1 MKVVIVG
8 SGYVGL
14 ITGVCFSEIGIDVA
28 CVDINSN
35 KIDNLNKG
43 IISIYEPSLKEM
55 ITRNMKKRRLNF
67 TTNIEEALQYSKVLF
82 ISVGTS
88 R

>member
-35 KIDNLNKG
+35 KIDNLNKEL
-43 IISIYEPSLKEM
+43 YP
-55 ITRNMKKRRLNF
+55 F
-67 TTNIEEALQYSKVLF
+67 TNQA
-82 ISVGTS
+82 
-88 R
+88 

>member
-1 MKVVIVG
+1 MKVVIG

-35 KIDNLNKG
+35 KIDNLNKEL
-43 IISIYEPSLKEM
+43 YP
-55 ITRNMKKRRLNF
+55 F
-67 TTNIEEALQYSKVLF
+67 TNQA
-82 ISVGTS
+82 
-88 R
+88 

>member
-1 MKVVIVG
+1 MF
-8 SGYVGL
+8 L

-55 ITRNMKKRRLNF
+55 ITRNMKK
-67 TTNIEEALQYSKVLF
+67 
-82 ISVGTS
+82 GD
-88 R
+88 

>member
-43 IISIYEPSLKEM
+43 IIFHLPSLKEM
-55 ITRNMKKRRLNF
+55 ITRNMKKAIKF
-67 TTNIEEALQYSKVLF
+67 YY
-82 ISVGTS
+82 
-88 R
+88 